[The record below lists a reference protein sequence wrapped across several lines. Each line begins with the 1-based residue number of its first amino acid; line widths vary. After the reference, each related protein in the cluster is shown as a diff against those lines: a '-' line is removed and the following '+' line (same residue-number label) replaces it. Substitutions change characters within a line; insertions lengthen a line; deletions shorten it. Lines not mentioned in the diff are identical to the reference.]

1 MLPRPQRES
10 WGSSKNRSFIG
21 GWELQPCQ
29 SSSSGNRGT
38 ISGSQTPHS
47 GQAAEFSSGPMPL
60 QLPCGPLDNWGK
72 KWGENVFW

>member
-1 MLPRPQRES
+1 MHFLDDLELSSES
-10 WGSSKNRSFIG
+10 LVANIFESPFHA
-21 GWELQPCQ
+21 PPQ

-47 GQAAEFSSGPMPL
+47 GQAAEFSSGPTPL
-60 QLPCGPLDNWGK
+60 QLPCGPLDDWGE